1 MSTRISKDA
10 SPVASA
16 SAEQARRA
24 AEEAARRAAE
34 EAARRM
40 LEELARLAAQAASL
54 DNQKP
59 DTFKTAQPQTRG
71 PDLATDGTSAPGTSL
86 ASENAK
92 DSRVNC
98 LDAVADFLS
107 LAPAVIRA
115 RSEVLFLKDSRPGA
129 EGTTGHVVIRQGN
142 NIYDPTTREWT
153 ASETWLKQHPEY
165 SVAGSVPG
173 STVNTIL
180 SAPPGPERQ
189 AALARANLPPDIA
202 NMVVADT
209 GASLPVPTWLEQGG
223 PPPWMQGAWH
233 HLDAT
238 TQASVLNGI
247 RAQWSQH
254 VDDMAPAWI
263 RDPSLSPPPMT
274 ENWSE
279 LTPAQQRATAEQS
292 WNTLVQQEMSL
303 YFEGVPAG
311 GIQATPPLIATEQ
324 GWPWGAGSAG
334 EWSKFHVAGQP
345 DIAQYL
351 NVGLIINGEGKDS
364 THYNLCGELAALSVL
379 GSGLEEGLKA
389 FGAQSTAFASILAN
403 DQLLTTANDLVAFL
417 DHQGWLIAGQDEA
430 STGQAGMENLDG
442 VFNAAEPYFNVHARN
457 EPTPEAVERMLA
469 HGGAL
474 LVLVNI
480 DGASDG
486 MLKSEATSGE
496 QITHWVNVV
505 DVAEGVNGETYVRVF
520 NPYQNRE
527 EVYSWDDFKTAWQ
540 SPGDQTGFTY
550 VAAKPPDW
558 TPPPAP

>member
-40 LEELARLAAQAASL
+40 LEELTRLAAQAASL
-54 DNQKP
+54 DTQKP

-92 DSRVNC
+92 DGRVNC

-153 ASETWLKQHPEY
+153 ASETYLKQHPEY
-165 SVAGSVPG
+165 SIAGSVPG

-189 AALARANLPPDIA
+189 AALAKANLPPDIA

-223 PPPWMQGAWH
+223 MPPWLNGAWH
-233 HLDAT
+233 RLDAT
-238 TQASVLNGI
+238 TQAGILDGI
-247 RAQWSQH
+247 RARWSQH
-254 VDDMAPAWI
+254 VTDMEPAWI
-263 RDPSLSPPPMT
+263 RDPSLAPPPLT
-274 ENWSE
+274 ENWSQ
-279 LTPAQQRATAEQS
+279 LTPEQQRTTAETH
-292 WNTLVQQEMSL
+292 WDTLVQEEMSL
-303 YFEGVPAG
+303 YFGSLPETGVA
-311 GIQATPPLIATEQ
+311 AESPLIGTSR
-324 GWPWGAGSAG
+324 GWPWGAGSVG
-334 EWSKFHVAGQP
+334 EWAANHAAGQDP
-345 DIAQYL
+345 IAQYL
-351 NVGLIINGEGKDS
+351 NIGAILNGEGKDY
-364 THYNLCGELAALSVL
+364 THGNLCGELTALSVMGLELVDGLTRFAGL
-379 GSGLEEGLKA
+379 GSEYRGILGNGEMLTNSTHLETFL
-389 FGAQSTAFASILAN
+389 AS
-403 DQLLTTANDLVAFL
+403 
-417 DHQGWLIAGQDEA
+417 QGWRIVGQ
-430 STGQAGMENLDG
+430 QAGAENDPTMKDLDG
-442 VFNAAEPYFNVHARN
+442 NFSASDTYNNNHAKD
-457 EPTPEAVERMLA
+457 PTPDAVQRILDD
-469 HGGAL
+469 GGSL

-480 DGASDG
+480 DGADDG
-486 MLKSEATSGE
+486 MLESVTTSDRD
-496 QITHWVNVV
+496 ITHWVSVV
-505 DVAEGVNGETYVRVF
+505 DITKNAQGQTYVRVY

-527 EVYSWDDFKTAWQ
+527 EVYSWADFKSAWQ
-540 SPGDQTGFTY
+540 SPSETGFTY
-550 VAAKPPDW
+550 VAAMPPDA
-558 TPPPAP
+558 TGAP